1 MSTHMTNSP
10 AAPGTAT
17 SATPVTR
24 GASTAGYWVGAV
36 IALLATVGAV
46 AWGVFAFLGW
56 QAHIEDFPR
65 VTPPGT
71 AAVSVT
77 DPGTHFLYLEHD
89 RSTATPPTP
98 AITVTGPTGTEVPL
112 AAYRA
117 EVRYDVPAVADRV
130 GDAALTFPAD
140 QPGTYRVTVAE
151 AEQGTV
157 VAVGDSL
164 LWGWGPQVVGI
175 VVLLVGGVLVGLT
188 VVIVTAVRRAGATT

>member
-1 MSTHMTNSP
+1 MSTDMTNRP
-10 AAPGTAT
+10 AAPGTPG
-17 SATPVTR
+17 SAPPAR
-24 GASTAGYWVGAV
+24 RRASTAGYWVGAV

-56 QAHIEDFPR
+56 QAHIEDFAR

-71 AAVSVT
+71 AVISVT
-77 DPGTHFLYLEHD
+77 DTGTRFLYLEHD
-89 RSTATPPTP
+89 RSTAVPPTP
-98 AITVTGPTGTEVPL
+98 AITVTGPTGAEVPL

-117 EVRYDVPAVADRV
+117 EMRYDVPAVANRI
-130 GDAALTFPAD
+130 GDAVLTFPAD
-140 QPGTYRVTVAE
+140 QPGTYRVTVAA

-164 LWGWGPQVVGI
+164 LWAWGPQVVGI
-175 VVLLVGGVLVGLT
+175 VALLIGGVVVGLT